1 MSEFKDG
8 LKPIRVG
15 IEGVSYSLTHVPDL
29 VRYGSKPL
37 REIRAQPALG
47 EQLAKRLRDF
57 AAATAYA
64 PHQVYIGN
72 IAPEKL
78 SDLPK
83 PWYEKIDR
91 RRDSQGP
98 LRRSGRASEVLRACS
113 PAPISSIW
121 LRLKRVGF
129 YEHAARLF
137 DRSRAAIA
145 IARRDS
151 NALREGRA
159 ARFMPATG

>member
-29 VRYGSKPL
+29 VCYGSKPL
-37 REIRAQPALG
+37 REIRAHPALG
-47 EQLAKRLRDF
+47 DELTKRLRDF

-83 PWYEKIDR
+83 PWYERLIE
-91 RRDSQGP
+91 GATP
-98 LRRSGRASEVLRACS
+98 EGRFGDLVDQA
-113 PAPISSIW
+113 
-121 LRLKRVGF
+121 KF
-129 YEHAARLF
+129 YGLLAGADQFDLVSFEESWFQEHAARHLIGRAPRL
-137 DRSRAAIA
+137 RSLGEIQH
-145 IARRDS
+145 
-151 NALREGRA
+151 ALRQGRA
-159 ARFMPATG
+159 ARCVTATG

>member
-83 PWYEKIDR
+83 PWYERLIEGATPEGRFGD
-91 RRDSQGP
+91 
-98 LRRSGRASEVLRACS
+98 LVELNRSFMACS
-113 PAPISSIW
+113 QAPISLIW
-121 LRLKRVGF
+121 SRLKRVGF
-129 YEHAARLF
+129 KSMQRG
-137 DRSRAAIA
+137 I
-145 IARRDS
+145 
-151 NALREGRA
+151 
-159 ARFMPATG
+159 